1 MRIKVL
7 SGLSFDRVN
16 FVFVAIGTAVVIR
29 ATAIELMQP
38 LLMLARAVE
47 LVPRI

>member
-16 FVFVAIGTAVVIR
+16 FVFVAIGTAVGIG
-29 ATAIELMQP
+29 ATAIELMQS
-38 LLMLARAVE
+38 L
-47 LVPRI
+47 